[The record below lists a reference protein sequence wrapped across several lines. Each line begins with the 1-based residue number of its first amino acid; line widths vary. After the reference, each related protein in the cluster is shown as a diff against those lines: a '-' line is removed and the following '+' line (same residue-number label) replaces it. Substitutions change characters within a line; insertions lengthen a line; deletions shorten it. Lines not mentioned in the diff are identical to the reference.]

1 MEGNA
6 SDKNYEETIYS
17 NNCDIKPNEVS
28 TNTSLTNYG
37 KDYLVIDHGEQLQQH
52 YETSQRD
59 LQNQVQMIRAELTT
73 LREVVTGLV
82 FILGP
87 LLAGWTAVL
96 LTRMFGYR
104 SYETYAISV
113 NIGMLAAVL
122 LCDGPPFLNA
132 FQRLFYHVEPPA
144 GNLFPQE
151 YVGKT
156 NPSSS
161 SESVHVTEP
170 DVFDDVTESESENIP
185 ADSVENL
192 RSAVDDVEDQED
204 SPEIE

>member
-1 MEGNA
+1 MEEA
-6 SDKNYEETIYS
+6 SEKNYKEAIHS
-17 NNCDIKPNEVS
+17 NDCDINEVS

-59 LQNQVQMIRAELTT
+59 LQNQVQLIRAELAT
-73 LREVVTGLV
+73 LREVVLGLV

-96 LTRMFGYR
+96 LTRLLGYR

-113 NIGMLAAVL
+113 NVGMLAAVL

-132 FQRLFYHVEPPA
+132 FQRLFYHVELPA

-151 YVGKT
+151 YAGKT

-161 SESVHVTEP
+161 ESNQITEP
-170 DVFDDVTESESENIP
+170 DVFDDATESENENVP

-192 RSAVDDVEDQED
+192 RSTVDDVEDQED
-204 SPEIE
+204 DQEIE